1 MSLLKFH
8 NIIISSKTSGNDDQE
23 KRKPTG
29 SQHTKKMF
37 PTHFLLFKNLTGNN
51 CKSERG
57 QIIDGAATTTG
68 YGMTH

>member
-1 MSLLKFH
+1 MSLLKFQ

-23 KRKPTG
+23 KEEANW
-29 SQHTKKMF
+29 QHTKKMF

-57 QIIDGAATTTG
+57 EIIDGAASTTG

>member
-1 MSLLKFH
+1 M
-8 NIIISSKTSGNDDQE
+8 TR
-23 KRKPTG
+23 KRG
-29 SQHTKKMF
+29 SQLATYQKMF

-57 QIIDGAATTTG
+57 EIIDGAATTTG